1 VNTCVSG
8 SYCKSVVEAR
18 VLQPMQTF
26 AQCTFALEISAA
38 KADGDVCDESELD
51 TCPVTSRTWL
61 LLIPES
67 AGNFII
73 SSNVKTE
80 KAVS

>member
-1 VNTCVSG
+1 
-8 SYCKSVVEAR
+8 
-18 VLQPMQTF
+18 VLQPVQTF
-26 AQCTFALEISAA
+26 AQCTFVLKISAA
-38 KADGDVCDESELD
+38 KADGDVCGESELD
-51 TCPVTSRTWL
+51 TCLVTSRTWL

-73 SSNVKTE
+73 GSNVKTE